1 MSGLY
6 IFAAWL
12 SSLSCIYSAFVLRP
26 FANTELCEEWRSR
39 YLYTLSEDMKK
50 LVIQIAFFCAKVYVS
65 FRVVTLGSNIIYKD
79 KYAII
84 KVRDKFKTCDLHV
97 PYRKDLRITTRYE
110 ARAYKDDEPVVE
122 FTTLPG
128 IPLLISADELGVDEL
143 AYCMPSSGKR
153 MKRYYTTERPVNTLI
168 AE

>member
-6 IFAAWL
+6 ILAGWL
-12 SSLSCIYSAFVLRP
+12 TSLSCIYSAFILRP
-26 FANTELCEEWRSR
+26 FADTELCEYWREQH
-39 YLYTLSEDMKK
+39 LYTLSEDMKK

-84 KVRDKFKTCDLHV
+84 KVRDKFKTCDLYV
-97 PYRKDLRITTRYE
+97 PYRKNLRITTRYE
-110 ARAYKDDEPVVE
+110 ARAYKDDEIVAE
-122 FTTLPG
+122 LATLPG

-153 MKRYYTTERPVNTLI
+153 MKRYSHAERPVNTLLK
-168 AE
+168 